1 MTKICL
7 VDDDKNFQFAIKKLL
22 ERNKYDVVC
31 ADTGKEADSIL
42 DTADINV
49 LILDQNLPDTTGFDV
64 LQTLIDKDRRLPVIF
79 VTGFSEVDF
88 AIKAMHMGAIDY
100 ITKPLD
106 THRLLASIQQCLS
119 LDTLKKEN
127 HRLKKLIKG
136 GGTTSFYFKSSKM
149 KTIYDMVDKVAGTDY
164 TTFVE
169 GESGVGKE
177 LIAKIIHEKSQRKGL
192 FIPIDCGSIPQTLIE
207 SELFGHTKGAFTD
220 AHSNKAGVFELAHNG
235 TLFLDEIGN
244 LPAIAQSRLLRVLQ
258 EREVKRVG
266 DTKTIP
272 IDTRIV
278 AATNIDIQEA
288 IQSGHFRADLW
299 HRLSEFVI
307 SIPPLRERSDD
318 IMPLAEWFLS
328 EKNTQLNTQLTFSP
342 QSIKVLKGHSWTG
355 NVRELKNCINRAS
368 VMATK
373 IIEPDHMRITHLSY
387 KPSKDTD
394 RIEVSTQL
402 SMKEAVQHTEHQLLK
417 HALAS
422 CQYNKLAASKKLGM
436 YYASFCQKL
445 KAHNL

>member
-220 AHSNKAGVFELAHNG
+220 AHSNKAGVFELAHKG

-387 KPSKDTD
+387 KPSEDTD
-394 RIEVSTQL
+394 HIKVSTQL
-402 SMKEAVQHTEHQLLK
+402 SMKEAVQNTELQLLK

>member
-31 ADTGKEADSIL
+31 ADTGKEADLIL

-49 LILDQNLPDTTGFDV
+49 LILDQNLPDMTGFDV
-64 LQTLIDKDRRLPVIF
+64 LQNLIDKDRRLPVIF

-149 KTIYDMVDKVAGTDY
+149 KMIYDMVEKVAVTDY
-164 TTFVE
+164 TTFIE

-207 SELFGHTKGAFTD
+207 SELFGHIKGAFTD

-244 LPAIAQSRLLRVLQ
+244 FPAIAQSRLLRVLQ

-307 SIPPLRERSDD
+307 SIPPLRERSED

-373 IIEPDHMRITHLSY
+373 IIEPDHMRITHRPYKLSE
-387 KPSKDTD
+387 DTD
-394 RIEVSTQL
+394 HIKLSTQL
-402 SMKEAVQHTEHQLLK
+402 SMKEAVHHTELQLLK
-417 HALAS
+417 HALDS

>member
-7 VDDDKNFQFAIKKLL
+7 VDDDKNFQFAIKNLL
-22 ERNKYDVVC
+22 ERNKYEVVC

-42 DTADINV
+42 DTTDINV
-49 LILDQNLPDTTGFDV
+49 LILDQNLPDMTGFDV
-64 LQTLIDKDRRLPVIF
+64 LQNLIDKDRRLPVIF

-136 GGTTSFYFKSSKM
+136 GGATSFYFKSSKM
-149 KTIYDMVDKVAGTDY
+149 KMIYDMVDKVAVTDY
-164 TTFVE
+164 TTFIE

-192 FIPIDCGSIPQTLIE
+192 FIPIDCGSIPQMLIE
-207 SELFGHTKGAFTD
+207 SELFGHIKGAFTD

-373 IIEPDHMRITHLSY
+373 IIEPDHMRITHRPYKLSE
-387 KPSKDTD
+387 DTD
-394 RIEVSTQL
+394 HIKLSTQL
-402 SMKEAVQHTEHQLLK
+402 SMKEAVQHTELQLLK

-436 YYASFCQKL
+436 YYASFCKKL
-445 KAHNL
+445 KMHNL